1 MGKKNSNL
9 KSSLERHK
17 SNQAIKQQHK
27 ALEKKKEKVKVSTKP
42 VKLPFRGDDYVLL
55 VGEGNFSF
63 TLSLV
68 VDHQFECGQLVSTTV
83 DTQEEAY
90 KKYDDCEEIV
100 KTLTSK
106 GVRIIF
112 GVDATCLDKC
122 KELEGN
128 KFHKIYFGF
137 PHLGLGIKDQDRNVI
152 ANQTLI
158 LRFFASA
165 SEYLTSGDVDYN
177 FKKKKG
183 EESEDEGE
191 DKTREGVVMIT
202 LKESKP
208 YNLWNVT
215 GLAKNPPIELPELP
229 GQPSTA
235 KGKKEKKGCAYKVL
249 RSSPFNWEFYPTY
262 SHRKT
267 SASMKNVVNSSQSR
281 IYEFNSFN
289 FDRLNSLNSKHSELQ
304 SNLTNLHS
312 SRISQERSLN
322 HNSHHQHH
330 QNKRKLS
337 LHDAHETP
345 DSLDIDDANDSLD
358 TQIIQP
364 KKMRLPSPSPPPD
377 PISLV
382 PEYQGLDPDFCLPTT
397 ALQRAKHV
405 QDAQNAI
412 WLHISRK
419 EIPRVHKYATAA
431 HTSHLSF
438 HKRISLLTQREQRKL
453 TTRTTKNN
461 KEIQAKAKKV
471 MREVLFHWRRNEKD
485 ERDVRRKADRDAY
498 DKARAEEQS
507 RESQRQQR
515 KLNFLITQTELYSH
529 FVGNKIK
536 TDEAEKSNDTAA
548 DPNLESAPIQPP
560 SFDFDKFEESNLQDI
575 DYDDADESNL
585 RMHAAKNAQQ
595 AWLNTRD
602 KATQFDKVAAE
613 DRRKN
618 EAIQKAKEMGV
629 EVPPEAEQ
637 NADADDEL
645 NFQNPNLGDD
655 SVEVGQPKLLDA
667 ELKDYQLKG
676 LNWLANLYEQ
686 GINGILADEMGLG
699 KTVQSISLMAYL
711 AEKHDIWGPFLIIT
725 PASTLHNWQ
734 QEISR
739 FVPSLKPLPY
749 WGSTKDRAALRK
761 FWQRK
766 AITYTK
772 DAPFHVLITSYQL
785 VLSDEKYFKNVK
797 WQYMILDEAQAIKSS
812 QSARWNTLL
821 SFKCRNRL
829 LLTGTPVQNSM
840 QELWALLHF
849 IMPSL
854 FDSHD
859 EFAEWFSKDIESNA
873 ENKGAINDKQLKRLH
888 MILKPFMLRRVKKNV
903 QNELGDKIEIDVHC
917 HLSQRQRS
925 LYRLLRS
932 RISITSLIDKANKGS
947 DEGKRGLMNLVMQFR
962 KVCNHPDLFERADVK
977 SPFVMSRWSRNRSTR
992 DPDVHYIPDQFEST
1006 VRLQLPRLIADDKDI
1021 GGAVGRPTGRSKFGS
1036 RTLEQMFNIWT
1047 PDYITKSL
1055 SQGKESPFAFLPQI
1069 GVSAEQASR
1078 LFSSDEFT
1086 RMLMAFEENMA
1097 QSEHEGYNDD
1107 NDLISSALNKTLN
1120 IIRPFP
1126 HKAAIEEYSSAPLP
1140 ALNEVALN
1148 AIAESVLLRRSS
1160 KYMSG
1165 IKRVLAPAP
1174 YPDILHRPSLDRIQW
1189 RAREDNEITR
1199 TFFGLQTPR
1208 LKENTE
1214 AIEVLP
1220 PHIPPQGLVEN
1231 SDRMQLPP
1239 STMAVPEPN
1248 KLIIDSSKLVALD
1261 DLLPKLKAGGHRVLI
1276 YFQMTKM
1283 IDLIQEYLIYKG
1295 YKYLRLDGS
1304 SKINDRR
1311 DMVQDWQGSDEY
1323 FVFMLSTRAGG
1334 LGINLTAADTVIFFE
1349 HDWNPS
1355 NDQQAMDRAHRLG
1368 QKRQVTVYRLITKG
1382 TIDERIVKLARVK
1395 KDIQDM
1401 VVGQKGVGEKEQSQ
1415 PNEREII
1422 QMLMEE
1428 DQDEPYEAGVG
1439 SVGGVDTAE
1448 LLNGANDDEDGLFG
1462 GDMGGSNDGNANNTV
1477 NGTGTGTPATPSKQS
1492 STPKP
1497 PGARQGRGRP
1507 PGSTNKDKSGGGG
1520 SVGAA
1525 ATTATASG
1533 SAPPSTS
1540 NNSTHPNTPQ
1550 QSDDGKPKK
1559 RFRRTKKQM
1568 EDDAAAAAAH
1578 EAYLLKEGIMPEKK
1592 KRGRKP
1598 KHKAEQDAQAQKQFE
1613 EMQSKLAEDGQQ

>member
-1 MGKKNSNL
+1 MGKKNNKL
-9 KSSLERHK
+9 KSTLERHK
-17 SNQAIKQQHK
+17 ANQAVKQQMK
-27 ALEKKKEKVKVSTKP
+27 AQEKKSDKGKLSAKP
-42 VKLPFRGDDYVLL
+42 DKIPFREDDTVLL
-55 VGEGNFSF
+55 VGEVIDLYEGNFSF

-68 VDHQFECGQLVSTTV
+68 VDHQFEPGQLTSTAI
-83 DTQEEAY
+83 DTEEEAY
-90 KKYDDCEEIV
+90 AKYDDCREIV
-100 KTLTSK
+100 DTLKSK
-106 GVRIIF
+106 GVRVLF
-112 GVDATCLDKC
+112 QVDATRLDKC
-122 KELEGN
+122 KELNGM
-128 KFHKIYFGF
+128 KFNKIYFGF
-137 PHLGLGIKDQDRNVI
+137 PHLGLGIKDQDRNVLV
-152 ANQTLI
+152 NQALI

-165 SEYLTSGDVDYN
+165 QKFLTSGAIDYN
-177 FKKKKG
+177 FKGKVGLEREEEEDIPDNEEKG
-183 EESEDEGE
+183 R
-191 DKTREGVVMIT
+191 KGVVVIT
-202 LKESKP
+202 LKQTKP
-208 YNLWNVT
+208 YNLWNLA
-215 GLAKNPPIELPELP
+215 GLAKNPPIELPDTP
-229 GQPSTA
+229 TNKD
-235 KGKKEKKGCAYKVL
+235 KGKSVKYKIL
-249 RSSPFNWEFYPTY
+249 KSTSFNLDFYPKY
-262 SHRKT
+262 AHKKT
-267 SASMKNVVNSSQSR
+267 KSSEKNKVNYQEIRSYHFIVNDEEKYAIISENMDDYINKFRLNLVNHQQQLQQ
-281 IYEFNSFN
+281 N
-289 FDRLNSLNSKHSELQ
+289 FDYD
-304 SNLTNLHS
+304 
-312 SRISQERSLN
+312 RISLLNTTHNDLSLSYQQSSITAA
-322 HNSHHQHH
+322 HESK
-330 QNKRKLS
+330 KRKQAIVQQS
-337 LHDAHETP
+337 PQH
-345 DSLDIDDANDSLD
+345 
-358 TQIIQP
+358 
-364 KKMRLPSPSPPPD
+364 KKQRLPAPPSPPSEQAP
-377 PISLV
+377 PSPPQPPVQQLNI
-382 PEYQGLDPDFCLPTT
+382 PEYQGLDADYCLPTT
-397 ALQRAKHV
+397 ALERAKQV
-405 QDAQNAI
+405 EDAQTAI

-419 EIPRVHKYATAA
+419 EIPKAYKYSTSTY
-431 HTSHLSF
+431 TSHLSF

-453 TTRTTKNN
+453 TTRTTKSN
-461 KEIQAKAKKV
+461 KEVQAKAKKV

-485 ERDVRRKADRDAY
+485 ERDVRRKADREAY
-498 DKARAEEQS
+498 DRARAEEQS
-507 RESQRQQR
+507 RESKRQAR

-536 TDEAEKSNDTAA
+536 TDEAEQSNDTAG
-548 DPNLESAPIQPP
+548 DPNLEQSGTPIQPP
-560 SFDFDKFEESNLQDI
+560 QFDFRKFDESNLGDI
-575 DYDDADESNL
+575 DYDDEDESNL

-602 KATQFDKVAAE
+602 KANQFDKNAAE

-618 EAIQKAKEMGV
+618 EAIQKAREMGV

-637 NADADDEL
+637 APLENDEL
-645 NFQNPNLGDD
+645 NFQNPNLGED
-655 SVEVGQPKLLDA
+655 SVQVEQPKLLAA

-873 ENKGAINDKQLKRLH
+873 ENKGAINDNQLKRLH

-917 HLSQRQRS
+917 DLSQRQRA

-932 RISITSLIDKANKGS
+932 RISITSLIEKASKGN
-947 DEGKRGLMNLVMQFR
+947 DEASKRGLMNLVMQFR

-977 SPFVMSRWSRNRSTR
+977 TPFVMSKWSRYKSTR
-992 DPDVHYIPDQFEST
+992 EPDVHYCPDQFES
-1006 VRLQLPRLIADDKDI
+1006 LIDLKLPRLIADDVEI
-1021 GGAVGRPTGRSKFGS
+1021 GGGAGTPEGRSKFGS
-1036 RTLEQMFNIWT
+1036 NKLQSLFNIWS
-1047 PDYITKSL
+1047 PDYILKSML
-1055 SQGKESPFAFLPQI
+1055 KENSPFAFLPQAGI
-1069 GVSAEQASR
+1069 SADEAARIFSTTEFSR
-1078 LFSSDEFT
+1078 L
-1086 RMLMAFEENMA
+1086 LLAYNKAIA
-1097 QSEHEGYNDD
+1097 QNEHQGYNDD
-1107 NDLISSALNKTLN
+1107 DDLIASTLNKKFN
-1120 IIRPFP
+1120 ITRPFP
-1126 HKAAIEEYSSAPLP
+1126 YKTDVEEYSDKPLP
-1140 ALNEVALN
+1140 KLNE
-1148 AIAESVLLRRSS
+1148 IASNMISSSVLLRRSS

-1165 IKRVLAPAP
+1165 IKRVLAPSP
-1174 YPDILHRPSLDRIQW
+1174 YPYILHRPSLDRIEW
-1189 RAREDNEITR
+1189 RTKQDDEINKA
-1199 TFFGLQTPR
+1199 FFGLQTTH
-1208 LKENTE
+1208 LKENTKAVE
-1214 AIEVLP
+1214 TLP
-1220 PHIPPQGLVEN
+1220 PNIPPAGLVEN
-1231 SDRMQLPP
+1231 SDRIQLPP
-1239 STMAVPEPN
+1239 STMTVPEPN

-1261 DLLPKLKAGGHRVLI
+1261 ELLPKLKAEGHRVLI

-1311 DMVQDWQGSDEY
+1311 DMVQAWQTSDEY
-1323 FVFMLSTRAGG
+1323 FIFCLSTRAGG

-1382 TIDERIVKLARVK
+1382 TVDERIIKLARVK

-1401 VVGQKGVGEKEQSQ
+1401 VVGQKPVGEKENSG

-1428 DQDEPYEAGVG
+1428 DQDPIEA
-1439 SVGGVDTAE
+1439 DI
-1448 LLNGANDDEDGLFG
+1448 
-1462 GDMGGSNDGNANNTV
+1462 MGGSNDLDTELLNDGTNLDDDGMFNGEASNNNTG
-1477 NGTGTGTPATPSKQS
+1477 NGTPMSTPSKT
-1492 STPKP
+1492 STPR
-1497 PGARQGRGRP
+1497 PGSRPVGRP
-1507 PGSTNKDKSGGGG
+1507 PGSTNKDRTPSGQI
-1520 SVGAA
+1520 S
-1525 ATTATASG
+1525 
-1533 SAPPSTS
+1533 
-1540 NNSTHPNTPQ
+1540 Q
-1550 QSDDGKPKK
+1550 DGKPKK

-1568 EDDAAAAAAH
+1568 EEDAAAAAAH
-1578 EAYLLKEGIMPEKK
+1578 EAYLIKEGIAPEKK

-1598 KHKAEQDAQAQKQFE
+1598 KLQVEQEAQAQRQFE
-1613 EMQSKLAEDGQQ
+1613 ELQARNAMASNN